1 MAELQDARSRHR
13 ETSENAAHSSQLVFP
28 QLEAVPFHEIHGKNV
43 ELNETR
49 TIAERKPEAVYGGGV
64 FLSRSLRV
72 NEEIYVKVMKLNH
85 AYVSHM
91 GVGVTTCNPTSL
103 EETILPDDAE
113 DLLDRPEYWVM
124 TRDFE
129 EPGVGDI
136 LGFMVDSDGKLHKL
150 SRHGSSKNVLMHVDT
165 STPLWMFFDIYGT
178 TQTIKI
184 LGEYSDAYQKGTK
197 LALLI
202 HKH

>member
-13 ETSENAAHSSQLVFP
+13 ETSENAAHSSQLMFP

-43 ELNETR
+43 ELNENR

-64 FLSRSLRV
+64 FLSRCLRV
-72 NEEIYVKVMKLNH
+72 NEEIFIKVVKLNH

-103 EETILPDDAE
+103 EESILPDDAE

-124 TRDFE
+124 TRDFD
-129 EPGVGDI
+129 EPGAGDI
-136 LGFMVDSDGKLHKL
+136 LGFMVDAEGRLHKL

-184 LGEYSDAYQKGTK
+184 LGEYFVGLK
-197 LALLI
+197 
-202 HKH
+202 